1 MIDEKESLADWGSK
15 EDFYYWNEKFRISK
29 RPEVGEGIIAE
40 TGSEWLRFKTCF
52 GSKHLKVDAIWSR
65 G

>member
-29 RPEVGEGIIAE
+29 RPEDGQGIIAE

-52 GSKHLKVDAIWSR
+52 GSSLNI
-65 G
+65 